1 MTQEP
6 SRQGALTRR
15 GLYGTLVGAAGALA
29 GAGGLLATGAA
40 APAAAVTG
48 RLRADVVVVGAGFSG
63 LAAALKIQAAG
74 RSVAVLEAR
83 NRVGGRVLNHHL
95 DDHQVIEAGG
105 QYIGPTQSR
114 MFELARRFRVGTYR
128 TYDRGQAVSVLGGVR
143 RQGGLYP
150 KLAQEYRRLAGML
163 DRMAREVPL
172 DAPWTARH
180 AVEWDSLTLQNWLD
194 ANTTHADAKAMLSAY
209 ADLWGAEPRDV
220 SLLFCLFYIAAAG
233 TEGVPGT
240 LARLIDVKDG
250 AQERRFHGGSQFLAQ
265 KMAAR
270 LGGQLH
276 LSAPVRAIRRHR
288 DQRGVRVFS
297 DGFHVDAERVIVAI
311 PPALAGAIRYSPK
324 LPTRRAQLFQRF
336 PMGSLMKVK
345 AIYERPF
352 WRDAGLSGISLQGD
366 GPVRSTFDNTPPSGS
381 PGVLFGFV
389 RGSEARRWAERDP
402 AGRRAAVLASFAQVI
417 GPRAERPID
426 YFEVDWPGD
435 EWSRGGPVGYL
446 PPGVLLDYGEVLRQP
461 VGPIHWAG
469 TETATYWNGY
479 MEGAVRSGERA
490 AAEVLAALQ
499 A

>member
-1 MTQEP
+1 
-6 SRQGALTRR
+6 
-15 GLYGTLVGAAGALA
+15 
-29 GAGGLLATGAA
+29 
-40 APAAAVTG
+40 
-48 RLRADVVVVGAGFSG
+48 
-63 LAAALKIQAAG
+63 
-74 RSVAVLEAR
+74 VLEAR
-83 NRVGGRVLNHHL
+83 DRVGGRVMNHHL
-95 DDHQVIEAGG
+95 GNDQVVEAGG
-105 QYIGPTQSR
+105 QYIGPTQTR
-114 MFELARRFRVGTYR
+114 MFELARQFRVGTYP
-128 TYDRGQAVSVLGGVR
+128 TYDRGQAVSVLNGVR
-143 RQGGLYP
+143 RQGGFYP
-150 KLAQEYRRLAGML
+150 KLEREYGRLSGML
-163 DRMAREVPL
+163 DRMSREVPL
-172 DAPWTARH
+172 DAPWTARR
-180 AVEWDSLTLQNWLD
+180 AQEWDTLTLQNWLD
-194 ANTTHADAKAMLSAY
+194 ANAMHADAKAMFSSY

-240 LARLIDVKDG
+240 LARLLDIKDG
-250 AQERRFHGGSQFLAQ
+250 AQERRFHGGSQLLAQ

-276 LSAPVRAIRRHR
+276 LSAPARTIRRHR

-311 PPALAGAIRYSPK
+311 PPVLAGAIRYSPK

-352 WRDAGLSGISLQGD
+352 WREAGLSGVSLMGD

-381 PGVLFGFV
+381 PGILFGFV
-389 RGSEARRWAERDP
+389 GGSASRRWAERDP
-402 AGRRAAVLASFAQVI
+402 AERRAAVLASFAMVV
-417 GPRAERPID
+417 GPRARQAID
-426 YFEVDWPGD
+426 YFEVDWPAS

-490 AAEVLAALQ
+490 VAEVLAGLQ
-499 A
+499 S